1 MGPFWSTRILCGRGA
16 TLHAVRPTRSD
27 GTALRATAK
36 WPLFD
41 IKELSSLTYPQ
52 KMARAITEVRLRHD
66 TLPSD
71 FRVPFQQQVRRSG
84 KAAPVPSSRNGQRLP
99 SRRTVRFILCARA
112 HAGDQAHILT
122 ARDGSNG
129 CAGGPD
135 IERIHRWLDQIER
148 GSAA

>member
-36 WPLFD
+36 WRRFD

-135 IERIHRWLDQIER
+135 IERFI
-148 GSAA
+148 GG

>member
-36 WPLFD
+36 WRRFD

-71 FRVPFQQQVRRSG
+71 FRVPLPATSEAIRKGCTCPQQPKWPTVAFASDCPLHFVRTR
-84 KAAPVPSSRNGQRLP
+84 P
-99 SRRTVRFILCARA
+99 RR
-112 HAGDQAHILT
+112 
-122 ARDGSNG
+122 
-129 CAGGPD
+129 
-135 IERIHRWLDQIER
+135 
-148 GSAA
+148 